1 MFETLP
7 FDKNGDKVLCEQ
19 HGKNAQMMMDIVIKR
34 MKAGESFAINDPRN
48 ETAILLIQ
56 GEVRICFEG
65 QTHECRR
72 DDPFGQLPFAAH
84 VCKGVNISVQALCD
98 SEVCVQQT
106 ENENTFPGK
115 FYTPQ
120 DCDNAHSCHGK
131 WEDCARRDVV
141 TVFDYHN
148 APYSNMVLGEVI
160 PAKGRW
166 SSYVPHGHEQPEVYY
181 YKFDKPQGFGA
192 CFVGENAYKI
202 HDGSYV
208 AVDANLTHP
217 QVGAPGLPH
226 VLHLDDSPPAPTI
239 PGPTV

>member
-34 MKAGESFAINDPRN
+34 MKAGESFALCDPRN

-160 PAKGRW
+160 PAKGAGQAMCHTGMNSR
-166 SSYVPHGHEQPEVYY
+166 G
-181 YKFDKPQGFGA
+181 
-192 CFVGENAYKI
+192 
-202 HDGSYV
+202 
-208 AVDANLTHP
+208 
-217 QVGAPGLPH
+217 
-226 VLHLDDSPPAPTI
+226 VLL
-239 PGPTV
+239 